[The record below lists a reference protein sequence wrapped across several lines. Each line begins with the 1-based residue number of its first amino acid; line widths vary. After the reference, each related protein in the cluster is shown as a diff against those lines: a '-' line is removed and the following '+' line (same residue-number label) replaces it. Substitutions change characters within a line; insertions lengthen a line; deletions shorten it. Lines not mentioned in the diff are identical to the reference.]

1 MKAFWGSVVLFCLLI
16 GAITVNGHY
25 VRARTEELTAIT
37 DALLP
42 EETRSDALKRLDSFW
57 EENRKYLAISIKRSD
72 LHEAEELSVLLKEA
86 LRIGEE
92 QDFYRYRALLSEK
105 AKEFDRTERI
115 SPESIF

>member
-1 MKAFWGSVVLFCLLI
+1 MKAFWGSLILFSLLI
-16 GAITVNGHY
+16 GAIAVNGYY
-25 VRARTEELTAIT
+25 VRARTEELIAIT
-37 DALLP
+37 ESLLS
-42 EETRSDALKRLDSFW
+42 EDTRSDALEQLDTFW
-57 EENRKYLAISIKRSD
+57 EKNRTYLAISIKLSD

-115 SPESIF
+115 SLESIF